1 MFYLQYTV
9 KKISI
14 VPVTKDIIKIE
25 ETTPIVQAE
34 IGKVEPEIIQLKEDI
49 LKVDEVEIKPE
60 QI

>member
-1 MFYLQYTV
+1 MFYLYYTV

-34 IGKVEPEIIQLKEDI
+34 IDKVEPEIIQIKE
-49 LKVDEVEIKPE
+49 
-60 QI
+60 